1 LANKPSPASIHV
13 RAFAKINLGLKIVG
27 KRPDGYHEIRTVYQT
42 VELYD
47 RLTLS
52 VKRGK
57 EAIDLECSDP
67 AIPSGR
73 GNLVYRACELWR
85 AARQFRGA
93 IAIRLTK
100 EIPSGSGLGGASAD
114 AAATLLALERLT
126 GARLPL
132 AERFRLAAQ
141 LGSDVP
147 FFLLGGRAL
156 GIGRGAE
163 VYPLEDLPRR
173 HVLIVF
179 PGFSV
184 STAVAYQ
191 EAGRLLKEAMHL
203 DVAPPFGGAPGV
215 APPFRAAPAGL
226 KPAAT
231 KPKRGTTP
239 VKEELTKPAEI
250 FNMDSFGAW
259 PHHPLQGWGP
269 AENDFERVVFARWP
283 ELASLKRQFVR
294 AGAEI
299 ASLTGSGSAV
309 FGVFDSAQK
318 LTRATALVPKR
329 WQTFRTR
336 TLSRAE
342 YLRAVESR

>member
-1 LANKPSPASIHV
+1 MIKPSPASIHV

-42 VELYD
+42 VELHD

-85 AARQFRGA
+85 AARQYRGA

-114 AAATLLALERLT
+114 AAATMLGLERLT

-156 GIGRGAE
+156 GIGRGEE

-184 STAVAYQ
+184 STAVAYE
-191 EAGRLLKEAMHL
+191 EAGRLL
-203 DVAPPFGGAPGV
+203 
-215 APPFRAAPAGL
+215 
-226 KPAAT
+226 
-231 KPKRGTTP
+231 
-239 VKEELTKPAEI
+239 KEELTKPAEI

-283 ELASLKRQFVR
+283 ELARWKRQLVR

-318 LTRATALVPKR
+318 LTRATTLVPKR